1 MSVYVFFFFWGGGGR
16 GLGSWAVT
24 LQRILHQ
31 GLVVIMA
38 YLRTYFITL
47 LELPMTNLQRR

>member
-1 MSVYVFFFFWGGGGR
+1 MSVYVFFFFLGGGGW
-16 GLGSWAVT
+16 LGSWAVT